1 MFKWYGHN
9 KFQKLKINSHFIVN
23 IMAYKGFILFL
34 IFLSNLLKHIYHRK
48 ESFGIILAHVIPNR
62 LFFLQK
68 INPRIASRMTANAKV
83 TEPAM
88 VEVFEVFVR
97 IVLAKRFKDVVL
109 GWAERYF
116 IKSLKMFIFPNTK
129 IMKFIL
135 LIIKLRFAVW
145 VFLFKE
151 IVSDLHII
159 LFTILKFYFE

>member
-1 MFKWYGHN
+1 
-9 KFQKLKINSHFIVN
+9 
-23 IMAYKGFILFL
+23 MAYKGFILFL

-109 GWAERYF
+109 G
-116 IKSLKMFIFPNTK
+116 
-129 IMKFIL
+129 
-135 LIIKLRFAVW
+135 
-145 VFLFKE
+145 
-151 IVSDLHII
+151 
-159 LFTILKFYFE
+159 